1 MQSDFQESEEWKRNE
16 DQEEQ
21 GSEGLKQRGCTGMR
35 NEEGMQVVVGG
46 RAVPELEKFR
56 VNSGGGM
63 RRADRSHGD

>member
-1 MQSDFQESEEWKRNE
+1 
-16 DQEEQ
+16 
-21 GSEGLKQRGCTGMR
+21 MR